1 VAEGSSTSSLNSGTS
16 EEEDP
21 ESQRS
26 DSDEEISGP
35 QVDCVTT
42 AETTDDAVEEK
53 NDTDEMNTSIKSV

>member
-1 VAEGSSTSSLNSGTS
+1 MNSGTS

-53 NDTDEMNTSIKSV
+53 NDTDEDEHINQIGVIELSG